1 MTDSQKALI
10 GDRYRILRSVDEGGT
25 SYIFLVQDIKLDKKY
40 AMKLLKP
47 ELSSDAQYVRA
58 FKKEIKLLKKL
69 KHPNIVHLVNYGF
82 QGSFYYYIME
92 YIEGSTLKNHIEQ
105 GSRTMEQ
112 KIEIAEKICSAMEYA
127 HSMGVVHRDL
137 KPANVILDACLEP
150 IILDFGTAES
160 VESGESTQEE
170 VFGTVN
176 IFHQSRRREK
186 KRINLRIFIPWEFC
200 SMS

>member
-82 QGSFYYYIME
+82 QGSFPIILWE
-92 YIEGSTLKNHIEQ
+92 YIEGSIP
-105 GSRTMEQ
+105 
-112 KIEIAEKICSAMEYA
+112 EKSY
-127 HSMGVVHRDL
+127 
-137 KPANVILDACLEP
+137 
-150 IILDFGTAES
+150 
-160 VESGESTQEE
+160 
-170 VFGTVN
+170 
-176 IFHQSRRREK
+176 
-186 KRINLRIFIPWEFC
+186 
-200 SMS
+200 